1 MTGLGTIRIVVVQVN
16 YMWYLSSPF
25 RSIFNNKDTVYKYML
40 KMHCQVDWT
49 RKECSNQK
57 VEENKP
63 ALKLNPKITDLE
75 CFLVVLGNSEHSQ
88 RALVYTDL
96 ALFL

>member
-16 YMWYLSSPF
+16 YMWSSSSPF
-25 RSIFNNKDTVYKYML
+25 RSIFNNKEKIQFINVENALSGGLDKEGVL
-40 KMHCQVDWT
+40 K
-49 RKECSNQK
+49 SK
-57 VEENKP
+57 VKENKP
-63 ALKLNPKITDLE
+63 ALKLNCKITDLE